1 VPLEFVAGGK
11 EEGMKIA
18 NLSSCSINRERTLI
32 ARRNYKKVSKDIQH

>member
-18 NLSSCSINRERTLI
+18 NLSGCSINRGRTLI
-32 ARRNYKKVSKDIQH
+32 ARRNWKKVSKSILH

>member
-18 NLSSCSINRERTLI
+18 NTSGCSINRERTLI
-32 ARRNYKKVSKDIQH
+32 ARKNWKKVSQSIQP